1 MKLDSL
7 AAEVGFDMTMDAIL
21 ARVEQLVKLEGDAV
35 VESKTV
41 AYSLRRKVCKKDKHM
56 AEFLQWLARGSRL
69 YMCKEFQRCP

>member
-35 VESKTV
+35 VENKTV
-41 AYSLRRKVCKKDKHM
+41 AYSLRRKVCQKDIPFRDKHK
-56 AEFLQWLARGSRL
+56 AVFL
-69 YMCKEFQRCP
+69 